1 MELPDNIAFLK
12 KIGRSQPFSGPEFE
26 MRIGHNIPKILGKHL
41 ISQQLIKVPN
51 YFAIIRRWDPRTQ
64 KCKFSPIFH
73 GN

>member
-12 KIGRSQPFSGPEFE
+12 KTGRSQPFSGPEFE
-26 MRIGHNIPKILGKHL
+26 MRIGHNIPKIQGETSDFTAAHQ
-41 ISQQLIKVPN
+41 STN
-51 YFAIIRRWDPRTQ
+51 YFAINRRWDPRTE